1 MHINLWQL
9 PLLTITNL
17 TYNHH
22 FNEILTKEQS
32 FQFIKS
38 TCNRSIPPL
47 IIRRPTT
54 FLSQTYD
61 LFSSEY
67 LFFVAGM
74 PISTCFTPPSQRCL
88 HPGVEHIKTRVSS
101 NLYYY
106 PSDFKQYTYWKEV
119 LIYPSFQIGYDSC
132 MIDKWQLKTA
142 IIRRQHAYIQHITQI
157 NDSMTVHFKKHDSKS
172 V

>member
-1 MHINLWQL
+1 M
-9 PLLTITNL
+9 TIKAVH
-17 TYNHH
+17 YCC
-22 FNEILTKEQS
+22 IGY
-32 FQFIKS
+32 
-38 TCNRSIPPL
+38 L

-54 FLSQTYD
+54 FLYQNYD
-61 LFSSEY
+61 LTSLGY
-67 LFFVAGM
+67 RLFVARM
-74 PISTCFTPPSQRCL
+74 PVSPGFTPPAWRCL

-119 LIYPSFQIGYDSC
+119 LIYPSFQVGYDSC
-132 MIDKWQLKTA
+132 MIDKWQLKTVT
-142 IIRRQHAYIQHITQI
+142 IRRQHAYIQHITQI